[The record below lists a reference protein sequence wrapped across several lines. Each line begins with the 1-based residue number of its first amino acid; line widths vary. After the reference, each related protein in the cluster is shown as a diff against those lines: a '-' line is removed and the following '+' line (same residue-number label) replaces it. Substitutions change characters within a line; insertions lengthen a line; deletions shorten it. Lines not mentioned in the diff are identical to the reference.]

1 MEAIR
6 KHRVDTKLLWIT
18 LKRIFK
24 RMDGRA
30 RSRLLWCR
38 TGISGGL
45 LYMVLKVQGSYTIGD
60 FLLSWENISFSKT
73 LLCGFSYAL
82 NSE

>member
-1 MEAIR
+1 MEAIQ
-6 KHRVDTKLLWIT
+6 KYKAETKLLWII
-18 LKRIFK
+18 LKRTFK
-24 RMDGRA
+24 RMDGRV
-30 RSRLLWCR
+30 RSGLIWRR

-45 LYMVLKVQGSYTIGD
+45 LYMVLKVQVSYTIGN
-60 FLLSWENISFSKT
+60 FLTSWKNISFLKS